1 MSGSKSSDGSF
12 ARAASLPPEARAEH
26 PLGLTVHTLPEAG
39 EAVATAQRARHGRW
53 KMLGV
58 LLNCAAPVVASYFT
72 YYVIRPEGR
81 RVYGELINPQRTVPA
96 LTASTLNGAA
106 MRLESLKGQWLLVSV
121 AGGDC
126 DPPCQK
132 HLYLQR
138 QLRESLGKEKDR
150 LDWVWLVSDQAPIPA
165 DIEPGLKQAT
175 VVRADQATLNAWLQ
189 PAAGKA
195 LADHLY
201 VVDPMGHWMLRFPA
215 NMDKKSASQGK
226 KDRDHL
232 LRASS
237 SWDNAGR
244 GEEPKP

>member
-58 LLNCAAPVVASYFT
+58 LLICAAPVVASYFT

-126 DPPCQK
+126 DPACQK

-138 QLRESLGKEKDR
+138 QLRESLGKEKDLFSAEGVQLSTQPVRFWVGENR
-150 LDWVWLVSDQAPIPA
+150 LPESYLRKGEQRPSRA
-165 DIEPGLKQAT
+165 IE
-175 VVRADQATLNAWLQ
+175 
-189 PAAGKA
+189 
-195 LADHLY
+195 LA
-201 VVDPMGHWMLRFPA
+201 RPA
-215 NMDKKSASQGK
+215 NLTGK
-226 KDRDHL
+226 PLVRVQIDEVEFR
-232 LRASS
+232 
-237 SWDNAGR
+237 
-244 GEEPKP
+244 